1 MGPQADDWPTL
12 SAERLRGALDPP
24 PESVERLVRRALIA
38 PPPRRPRRPRS
49 FRLLA
54 ALASAAA
61 LAGVLASVLPQRLDS
76 AFREESG
83 TRVSISNQGDIVIA
97 RRPDS
102 AGGWLVRSGPSA
114 PPQSSQIV
122 IVRYGEQ
129 P

>member
-1 MGPQADDWPTL
+1 
-12 SAERLRGALDPP
+12 
-24 PESVERLVRRALIA
+24 
-38 PPPRRPRRPRS
+38 
-49 FRLLA
+49 LA

-61 LAGVLASVLPQRLDS
+61 LAGILASVLPERLGLVS
-76 AFREESG
+76 GEEDAP
-83 TRVSISNQGDIVIA
+83 RVSISNQGDIVIA

-102 AGGWLVRSGPSA
+102 AGGWLVRSGPSS